1 MKMSVKKQTGME
13 IADGI
18 KFFSQL
24 ILQQGDYS
32 RLSGWG
38 QRNQKDPSKSEAG
51 GQKSEETGRHCATGF
66 KDVGG
71 DHESRNASSTF
82 QKLQKAKEQLAC
94 PLECPKE
101 CNPADS
107 LISAQ

>member
-1 MKMSVKKQTGME
+1 MYMSSFLEYTNVTLHGKTDFVDM
-13 IADGI
+13 I
-18 KFFSQL
+18 KL
-24 ILQQGDYS
+24 RILSWGDYS

-82 QKLQKAKEQLAC
+82 
-94 PLECPKE
+94 
-101 CNPADS
+101 
-107 LISAQ
+107 